1 MTFKGS
7 QSGKLKFLSESELE
21 HIHANTLR
29 VMQEIG
35 VRFTDN
41 YVRQF
46 FVDGGFTMEGN
57 VVKFRPYQVE
67 DAIRTAPSCFVRHA
81 ADPTFDVA
89 MGSGRLYLG
98 GGSAPIYVVEPDTY
112 ERRKATF
119 QDVQN
124 FSRLID
130 GLDNLTVGNGV
141 VYPHDVPE
149 SVLHVIWSWNLLNNT
164 RKCANTSHTLAVDKA
179 QDMIRV
185 LSVAHG
191 SLEAFKQSKRWT
203 TTCCPDQALSWGDT
217 LVGLVEM
224 AKVESPIVIMS
235 MPLMGAMHPVTIAG
249 ALVQANAEVLG
260 AIVLAQLVNPGAPVI
275 YTYYGGLMDMRTGIS
290 SFGAPEVA
298 LCHTAG
304 VQLAKWYGLPCD
316 VGVGH
321 TDSKVPDAQAAYEK
335 MMSMLPAAL
344 AGADNMRLIGGE
356 LDFGLSASYEE
367 MVIDNE
373 IAGNVLRMVSGIEV
387 SKETLALDAM
397 KEVGPGGNYLAHPHT
412 LHNFRRATWMPT
424 LADRQSRD
432 MWEASGAKPIGVRAR
447 ERAAEI
453 LATHHPKPISAERR
467 QAVAA
472 VIREICEREGVLQW
486 WEEVGSQCGA
496 A

>member
-57 VVKFRPYQVE
+57 LVKFRPYQVE

-98 GGSAPIYVVEPDTY
+98 GGSAPIYVVEPDTH

-203 TTCCPDQALSWGDT
+203 TTCCPD
-217 LVGLVEM
+217 
-224 AKVESPIVIMS
+224 
-235 MPLMGAMHPVTIAG
+235 
-249 ALVQANAEVLG
+249 
-260 AIVLAQLVNPGAPVI
+260 
-275 YTYYGGLMDMRTGIS
+275 
-290 SFGAPEVA
+290 
-298 LCHTAG
+298 
-304 VQLAKWYGLPCD
+304 
-316 VGVGH
+316 
-321 TDSKVPDAQAAYEK
+321 
-335 MMSMLPAAL
+335 
-344 AGADNMRLIGGE
+344 
-356 LDFGLSASYEE
+356 
-367 MVIDNE
+367 
-373 IAGNVLRMVSGIEV
+373 
-387 SKETLALDAM
+387 
-397 KEVGPGGNYLAHPHT
+397 
-412 LHNFRRATWMPT
+412 
-424 LADRQSRD
+424 
-432 MWEASGAKPIGVRAR
+432 
-447 ERAAEI
+447 
-453 LATHHPKPISAERR
+453 
-467 QAVAA
+467 
-472 VIREICEREGVLQW
+472 
-486 WEEVGSQCGA
+486 
-496 A
+496 